1 MKILIKHTLNNIFKK
16 PVRALLLIICVAV
29 TVISAYLVF
38 DMNVSATASI
48 QSYFT
53 RMVGKCDAQI
63 RCPGGI
69 KDEYYDGAPE
79 CTKIPFYEK
88 TELLYKR
95 DSTQYS
101 YVLTE
106 NAGVYGIDFQ
116 KACEL
121 KIFEN
126 KYELEDDEVIIS
138 EKYAEDC
145 ALKEGEELVLHDKY
159 NRDVKFTIAKIMTEK
174 NFFTET
180 NQYAAVVNLNAFL
193 VLEANETSRP
203 SECII
208 DVKDDDRVDEFVE
221 KIKENVPGVYC
232 RNLSSVGAEAAA
244 QLKSLFVVIFIL
256 SFLLVIFI
264 TISLSER
271 IVCERMSVIG
281 TLRSLGISRSL
292 TSGILLAENIFYGLT
307 GAVAGT
313 VLYMFI
319 RKPLLSEIIRFG
331 DGSSPVVKPVSVSTI
346 IIVLAGA
353 VFFEC
358 AAPVSALV
366 KALKTSIR
374 DIIFDNRDTEYRFSK
389 VQTVSGIILLITG
402 VITYFAGKKSMIVS
416 TISLISLVI
425 SLSLIMPWILKAA
438 SKLWCF
444 VSDKAKLPVLKL
456 AAVEISSKKSTVS
469 SAVLCVT
476 AVCLSITMYV
486 FSVSVTTWIEKTGY
500 KADVMLFDLS
510 LEKSQYTFV
519 ENIDGVNSVD
529 YMYETYE
536 RVEVNGEK
544 KDEDFN
550 MIALPDK
557 QFFDMIPDYPDSL
570 DRDKF
575 VMDKKFADKYK
586 IKKGDTV
593 DFTLHSDGIFP
604 EHVSLTLT
612 GFINTKHYD
621 DTMPVLV
628 INKDLFIEQ
637 YYDYPS
643 AVLLKCDDPE
653 NVLETIKSHSVGSTD
668 EYYTQDS
675 YVEYMRQM
683 NASIPGV
690 LSVLLTIGVLLTII
704 GSSGNQ
710 IIGFEGRKRE
720 YAVLY
725 STSMNRKNLRHLI
738 FLENSLS
745 SLTAVVTAVFSGF
758 FVTKLVERILD
769 VIELSVEITVGIGT
783 FAAAG
788 LVFWIILMFTC
799 ISPLRSLRKMN
810 TANELKYE

>member
-29 TVISAYLVF
+29 TVVSAYLVF
-38 DMNVSATASI
+38 DMNVSATSAV

-63 RCPGGI
+63 QCPGGI
-69 KDEYYDGAPE
+69 KDEYYEGAPE
-79 CTKIPFYEK
+79 CIKLPFYEK
-88 TELLYKR
+88 KELLYKR

-101 YVLTE
+101 YLLTE
-106 NAGVYGIDFQ
+106 EAQVYGIDVE
-116 KACEL
+116 KACEMKVFNDKIEL
-121 KIFEN
+121 KDN
-126 KYELEDDEVIIS
+126 EVIIS

-145 ALKEGEELVLHDKY
+145 ALEKGEELVLHDKY
-159 NRDVKFTIAKIMTEK
+159 NREVKFTIVKIMTEK
-174 NFFTET
+174 NFFTEQ
-180 NQYAAVVNLNAFL
+180 NQYAAVVNPDAFL
-193 VLEANETSRP
+193 VLNANEKSRP
-203 SECII
+203 QECLI
-208 DVKDDDRVDEFVE
+208 DVTDDDRVDEFVN
-221 KIKENVPGVYC
+221 KIKENVPGIFC
-232 RNLSSVGAEAAA
+232 RNLSAVGAEMAA
-244 QLKSLFVVIFIL
+244 QLRSVFVVVFIL

-307 GAVAGT
+307 GAVTGT
-313 VLYMFI
+313 VLYMLI
-319 RKPLLSEIIRFG
+319 RKPLLSTLIMFG
-331 DGSSPVVKPVSVSTI
+331 DGSSPVTEPVSVLTVV
-346 IIVLAGA
+346 IVLTGA

-358 AAPVSALV
+358 LAPVSALV
-366 KALKTSIR
+366 KALKTPIR

-389 VQTVSGIILLITG
+389 VKTVTGIILLITG

-416 TISLISLVI
+416 TVSLISLVVSV
-425 SLSLIMPWILKAA
+425 SLLTPWILKAA

-456 AAVEISSKKSTVS
+456 SAVEISSKKSTVS
-469 SAVLCVT
+469 SAVICAT
-476 AVCLSITMYV
+476 AVCLSITLYV
-486 FSVSVTTWIEKTGY
+486 FSVSVTTWIEQTGY
-500 KADVMLFDLS
+500 KADVLLFDLT
-510 LEKSQYTFV
+510 LEKNQYTFV
-519 ENIDGVNSVD
+519 ENIDGVKSVE
-529 YMYETYE
+529 YMYDTYE
-536 RVEVNGEK
+536 RVEINGEN
-544 KDEDFN
+544 KDEDFT
-550 MIALPDK
+550 MLALPDK
-557 QFFDMIPDYPDSL
+557 QYFDMIPDYPDSL
-570 DRDKF
+570 DRNEF
-575 VMDKKFADKYK
+575 VMNKKYADKYK

-593 DFTLHSDGIFP
+593 NLTLHSDGVFP
-604 EHVSLTLT
+604 EHVMLTLT
-612 GFINTKHYD
+612 GFINTNHYNSSC
-621 DTMPVLV
+621 PVLI
-628 INKDLFIEQ
+628 INKDLYIEK

-643 AVLLKCDDPE
+643 AVLIKCDDPD
-653 NVLETIKSHSVGSTD
+653 NVLEIVKSHSVGSTD
-668 EYYTQDS
+668 EYYTQSS
-675 YVEYMRQM
+675 YVEFMRKM

-690 LSVLLTIGVLLTII
+690 LSVLLTVGVLLTVI

-725 STSMNRKNLRHLI
+725 STSMNRKNLCQLI
-738 FLENSLS
+738 FLENLLS
-745 SLTAVVTAVFSGF
+745 SLTAVMTAVFSGF

-769 VIELSVEITVGIGT
+769 VIELSVEVTVGIGT